1 MTNLEQI
8 KNLKQLLENG
18 AAYTR
23 KRDISKDTSVSYNFL
38 NAMLNLKM
46 LTINEHGLYV
56 WSKETEP
63 TMATYKAILR
73 EAKNDRQSRPFRK
86 NDKAVVTPIP
96 NGFMVRIEAGHAVIE
111 HNGTEVRTKDLDL
124 LERVMKIL
132 S

>member
-8 KNLKQLLENG
+8 KNFKQLLDNG

-38 NAMLNLKM
+38 NAMLKLKM
-46 LTINEHGLYV
+46 ITINEHGLYV

-63 TMATYKAILR
+63 TMATYNAIKR
-73 EAKNDRQSRPFRK
+73 EAKKDRDARPFRK
-86 NDKAVVTPIP
+86 NDKAVVTPIQ

>member
-8 KNLKQLLENG
+8 KNFKQLLDNG

-38 NAMLNLKM
+38 NAMLKLKIIA
-46 LTINEHGLYV
+46 INEHGLYS
-56 WSKETEP
+56 WNRNAEP
-63 TMATYKAILR
+63 TMATYNAIKK
-73 EAKNDRQSRPFRK
+73 EAKNDRDSRPFRK
-86 NDKAVVTPIP
+86 NDKAVVTPIK
-96 NGFMVRIEAGHAVIE
+96 NGFVVRIESGHAVIE

-124 LERVMKIL
+124 LERVMQIL

>member
-8 KNLKQLLENG
+8 KNFKQLLDNG

-38 NAMLNLKM
+38 NAMLKLKM
-46 LTINEHGLYV
+46 ISINEHGLYY
-56 WSKETEP
+56 WSKDTEP
-63 TMATYKAILR
+63 TMATYNAIKK
-73 EAKNDRQSRPFRK
+73 EAKNDRDSRPFRK
-86 NDKAVVTPIP
+86 NDKAVVTPIKS
-96 NGFMVRIEAGHAVIE
+96 GFIVRIESGHAVIE

-124 LERVMKIL
+124 LERVMQIL